1 MQTIDPENQLRNMP
15 AKIKYEK
22 KKWFDSIIAQLESKG
37 LKKTD
42 IAKKLDIT
50 PQRLTNLLN
59 GTDVISDKLIDDMID
74 KLDLGRIVFYTES
87 KDGLSDLSQATRK
100 TPALNIIK
108 IYTEEDLLE
117 IDPELHGL
125 RKKTF
130 IKDWE
135 KTIAE
140 YDKYLTNSRCF
151 IIYKPKYLHWQGYI
165 SNEHFDTF
173 ITVSTKDETE
183 CMSLLQE
190 YLEEL
195 TAKSSQLD
203 KGVVKGGYKTTPIQ
217 DIKVLELDSLLFLET
232 VTTTVIRGYPVS
244 FTSIINNL
252 KTKNI
257 FPAAILDPNS
267 NKFSFPNKK
276 PLDWISTVQNKIF
289 PHVLQKTYDQRR
301 EKTKE

>member
-1 MQTIDPENQLRNMP
+1 MS

-22 KKWFDSIIAQLESKG
+22 KRWFDSIIAQLESKG

-87 KDGLSDLSQATRK
+87 KDDMSGLSQASVK

-117 IDPELHGL
+117 IDPELHSL

-130 IKDWE
+130 IKDW
-135 KTIAE
+135 KKIIAE
-140 YDKYLTNSRCF
+140 YDKHLTNSKCF
-151 IIYKPKYLHWQGYI
+151 IIYEPKYLHLQGNVI
-165 SNEHFDTF
+165 NEHFNTF
-173 ITVSTKDETE
+173 VTVSTKDETE

-195 TAKSSQLD
+195 TAKSSLLD
-203 KGVVKGGYKTTPIQ
+203 NGVIKGGYKTTPIQ

-232 VTTTVIRGYPVS
+232 ATTTVIKGYPVG
-244 FTSIINNL
+244 FVSIINNL
-252 KTKNI
+252 NTKTI
-257 FPAAILDPNS
+257 FPAAILDPDFNM
-267 NKFSFPNKK
+267 FSFPNKK
-276 PLDWISTVQNKIF
+276 PLDWVSTVQNKIF
-289 PHVLQKTYDQRR
+289 PDVLRKTYNQRR
-301 EKTKE
+301 EENNKTVK